1 MYGEW
6 NATNFVGNGGDR
18 GACRTLAQTR
28 LFAYHPRSGLNF
40 DFEKEPK
47 WELYLNERRTTT
59 RELQKKNDAD
69 YESPCNQLA
78 EGHSNFFSRRRY
90 PPRARCSVRFQKWPV
105 DGIEGIRGKRRS
117 RIFRGW
123 MAQRQGPN
131 QGPLELVR
139 YRGRTDRRV
148 NYVEPAR
155 LFLLCSSHL
164 TSGVDTVFDQKNI

>member
-105 DGIEGIRGKRRS
+105 DGITPSS
-117 RIFRGW
+117 R
-123 MAQRQGPN
+123 N
-131 QGPLELVR
+131 NVR
-139 YRGRTDRRV
+139 LG
-148 NYVEPAR
+148 
-155 LFLLCSSHL
+155 F
-164 TSGVDTVFDQKNI
+164 